1 MVFAPIIKING
12 NPFMLIDIANRKFS
26 LFGNIIWAQDT
37 YILAMVMLVAVV
49 FIVLFTVVFG
59 RLWCGWACPQTIF
72 LEMVFRRIE
81 YLFDGNYRKGVKK
94 EEFTLNLALRRIGK
108 HAAFIL
114 TSILITNV
122 FTMWFIGPDRLWGI
136 VSSPISEHS
145 DGFMIMMVVSLFYY
159 WIYAFFREQVCT
171 MVCPYGRMQ
180 GVLLDSKSIAVTYD
194 YKRGEPR
201 GAKASGDCIN
211 CNQCVTVCPTGID
224 IKNGS
229 QLECVNCTACIDE
242 CNIVMK
248 RIKKAPNLIR
258 FSSVY
263 SIETGKSSV
272 WNARTY
278 AYTGVLLVLF
288 TILIVTVSKRT
299 SIQSSILR
307 VPGTMYQVIN
317 VDSLSNMYQLKII
330 NKTHQDKLLDIRLKA
345 PQKGTVEIL
354 GKKVLLKDND
364 SFEGILMIKVNRKDI
379 SGKSTDM
386 QIEIY
391 EGKTLLETSKINF
404 IGPINN

>member
-1 MVFAPIIKING
+1 
-12 NPFMLIDIANRKFS
+12 MLIDIANRKFS

-72 LEMVFRRIE
+72 LEMIFRRIE
-81 YLFDGNYRKGVKK
+81 YLFDENYRKGVKK
-94 EEFTLNLALRRIGK
+94 EEFTLNLAIRKIAK

-122 FTMWFIGPDRLWGI
+122 FTMWFIGPDRLWSI

-272 WNARTY
+272 WNVRTY

-317 VDSLSNMYQLKII
+317 ADSLSNMYQLKII

-379 SGKSTDM
+379 SGKSTDI

-404 IGPINN
+404 IGPITN

>member
-1 MVFAPIIKING
+1 
-12 NPFMLIDIANRKFS
+12 MLIDIANRKFS